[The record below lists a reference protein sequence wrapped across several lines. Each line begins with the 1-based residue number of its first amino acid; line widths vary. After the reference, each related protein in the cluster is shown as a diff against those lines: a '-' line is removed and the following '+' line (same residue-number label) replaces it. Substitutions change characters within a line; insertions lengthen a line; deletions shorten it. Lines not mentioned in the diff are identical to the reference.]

1 MNRMGV
7 AAVLLPAA
15 GFLAAP
21 AQADPGPP
29 VYESS
34 NPSKGEEG
42 TAHTGS
48 GMSDH
53 ANDHSR
59 DGNAGDHDDH
69 GRNKGHH
76 HKRGSAGSPQDGG
89 KHHGN
94 GGSEKGGAGN
104 GGGRPP
110 KSKPND
116 LLNLLLVLL
125 FPAGMGAIGGRMLR
139 RTRVKAAG

>member
-7 AAVLLPAA
+7 PAVLLLAT
-15 GFLAAP
+15 GFLAVP
-21 AQADPGPP
+21 AQADASPP
-29 VYESS
+29 IYESS

-53 ANDHSR
+53 ANDHPG
-59 DGNAGDHDDH
+59 DGNAGGRDD

-89 KHHGN
+89 KHHGSS
-94 GGSEKGGAGN
+94 GSEKGGAGD
-104 GGGRPP
+104 GGGRSP

-125 FPAGMGAIGGRMLR
+125 LPAGMGAIGGRMLR
-139 RTRVKAAG
+139 RTRVKPAG